1 MTERLFITESEYR
14 GLSLPSYSLLKRID
28 ESGPKALIFDKK
40 LDSEAI
46 DFGSLVDCKLL
57 CPDEFNNKFYIDAT
71 DKPTGQVLELADY
84 VIANDRKYEQPNG
97 DVMNISELIRLR
109 DTYILEYISLQ
120 LNLFGSIKDSDKRVA
135 KFNTDLF
142 WNYLAVK
149 RDSIGKTVFT
159 PDILEESNEAVMV
172 LKSHP
177 NTAHFFGKSKHL
189 EVLYQ
194 VILVSNINGVDV
206 KIMADMIA
214 IDHKNK
220 TITPYD
226 LKTTDFRSQYF
237 KSNFIKLKYY
247 LQGALYKEVVSNWIK
262 HELHLDYALED
273 FKFIVYSRPDK
284 YPSIW
289 NMGVKWHYK
298 GLNGFDNIFGDHEK
312 GIYELL
318 DDYMFYKENP
328 DVLIDRRIAQNKLIE
343 L

>member
-1 MTERLFITESEYR
+1 MTERLFISESEYR

-28 ESGPKALIFDKK
+28 DGGPKALAFDKK

-71 DKPTGQVLELADY
+71 EKPTGQLLELADY
-84 VIANDRKYEQPNG
+84 ICNLLMDRFDNYYKNNEMTEDLSRAIG
-97 DVMNISELIRLR
+97 
-109 DTYILEYISLQ
+109 
-120 LNLFGSIKDSDKRVA
+120 LFGSIKDYDKRIS
-135 KFNTDLF
+135 KFDNDVF
-142 WNYLAVK
+142 WNYLSAK
-149 RDSIGKTVFT
+149 RNAIGKTVFT
-159 PDILEESNEAVMV
+159 PDILEEANDAVMT

-206 KIMADMIA
+206 KIMVDMIV

-262 HELHLDYALED
+262 EELQLGYALED
-273 FKFIVYSRPDK
+273 FKFIVYSRQDK
-284 YPSIW
+284 HPSIW
-289 NMGVKWHYK
+289 NMGIEWHYK
-298 GLNGFDNIFGDHEK
+298 GLNGFDNIFGEHEK

-318 DDYMFYKENP
+318 DDYMFYINNP
-328 DVLIDRRIAQNKLIE
+328 DIKIDRKIAQNKLIE